1 MVGRA
6 ANRVSGRGFLGP
18 QISRVNPERNRRAGA
33 RPYRVSPMEAYSD
46 SFEHLREEISRLDLL
61 LKRGVIIARDASS
74 ETGPDEFRGLVVT
87 ENEVDDILRTADLLG
102 EPWER
107 ARAKEA
113 ELASVDKELEKRRK
127 QIDGRVKAT
136 RGKKVRLALLNLAG
150 QFDLSQAEVDI
161 LLVALAPELEPR
173 YETLYSYLQNDVTR
187 KHPSVNLALNLICR
201 SEREKLQ
208 ARNIFSSESSLF
220 YRCILDLVEESQD
233 RQPSLLR
240 KFLKIDETIVRFLL
254 DQPPKTT
261 GIGTLVTPAEEVCGL
276 ELHHSTNNR
285 LKHLATHLGQRRENS
300 PIIRLIGQSDSALR
314 NAAEAFCLMLRH
326 KILLVELRQ
335 VTDEA
340 RLAKLLRDAKLWQA
354 VLAVQA
360 SETAQEADGRH
371 LRQAEEFLWSRLR
384 DFKEPVLLLG
394 PPGTFLQVPRE
405 VTLWRVEVDTPDFDA
420 RRAAWNAALGK
431 PASASETAR
440 LADAFQFGPLR
451 IQQTVNLAIGFAALR
466 DPVNPQPTTGD
477 LLDAG
482 RALTAPQVGGLV
494 VQTKPRYT
502 WDDIVLPP
510 DKLRQL
516 RSIAAWVQFRRQVH
530 QDWGFGHKLSRGK
543 GLNVLFTGPS
553 GTGKTMAAEILAHE
567 LSLDLLQID
576 LSSVVS
582 KYIGETEKNL
592 SAIFREAEQS
602 QALLFFDEAD
612 SLFGKR
618 TEVKDAHDRY
628 ANIEVNYLLQRVE
641 QYEGVVV
648 LATNLQRNIDDAFL
662 RRIKEVVDFPFP
674 DDRLRARIWRA
685 HFPSEAPKADDINFD
700 FLSSQFKL
708 TGGNIKNIVLNAAF
722 LAAEKGRPIEM
733 SDLVLG
739 TRSELRKEGKLC
751 TKSDFGPYYEFVQKE
766 GSS

>member
-1 MVGRA
+1 
-6 ANRVSGRGFLGP
+6 
-18 QISRVNPERNRRAGA
+18 
-33 RPYRVSPMEAYSD
+33 MEPYSD
-46 SFEHLREEISRLDLL
+46 TIEHLREEISRLDLL
-61 LKRGVIIARDASS
+61 LKRAVVIAREANSG
-74 ETGPDEFRGLVVT
+74 TDEFRGLVVT
-87 ENEVDDILRTADLLG
+87 ENEVDDILRTTDLMG

-107 ARAKEA
+107 AGAKEA
-113 ELASVDKELEKRRK
+113 ELTQIDKELEKRRK
-127 QIDGRVKAT
+127 QIDGRVKAS
-136 RGKKVRLALLNLAG
+136 RGKKVQLGLLNLAA

-201 SEREKLQ
+201 SEREKLK
-208 ARNIFSSESSLF
+208 ARNIFSSESSLLF
-220 YRCILDLVEESQD
+220 HCIFDLVEESQD

-254 DQPPKTT
+254 DQPPKTAS
-261 GIGTLVTPAEEVCGL
+261 IGVLVTPAEEVCRL
-276 ELHHSTNNR
+276 ELHHSTNER
-285 LKHLATHLGQRRENS
+285 LEHLATHLGQRKENP

-314 NAAEAFCLMLRH
+314 SAAEAFCLVLRH
-326 KILLVELRQ
+326 KLLLVELGQ
-335 VTDEA
+335 IADEA
-340 RLAKLLRDAKLWQA
+340 RLAKLLRDARLWQA
-354 VLAVQA
+354 VLVVQS
-360 SETAQEADGRH
+360 SETANEPDGRH
-371 LRQAEEFLWSRLR
+371 LRQAEELLWDRLR
-384 DFKEPVLLLG
+384 DFKQPVLLLG
-394 PPGTFLQVPRE
+394 PPAAFLQVPRH
-405 VTLWRVEVDTPDFDA
+405 VTLWRVEIDTPDFDA
-420 RRAAWNAALGK
+420 RRAAWNALVGK
-431 PASASETAR
+431 YANESESAR
-440 LADAFQFGPLR
+440 LADAFHFGPLR
-451 IQQTVNLAIGFAALR
+451 IQQTVNLATGLAALR
-466 DPVNPQPTTGD
+466 DPANAQPTTGD

-482 RALTAPQVGGLV
+482 RSLTAPQVGGLV
-494 VQTKPRYT
+494 VQMKPRYT

-516 RSIAAWVQFRRQVH
+516 RSIAAWVRFRRQVH
-530 QDWGFGHKLSRGK
+530 EEWGFGHKLSRGK

-618 TEVKDAHDRY
+618 TEMKDAHDRY

-641 QYEGVVV
+641 LYEGIVV

-674 DDRLRARIWRA
+674 DDKLRARIWRA
-685 HFPSEAPKADDINFD
+685 HFPSEAPKADDIDFD
-700 FLSSQFKL
+700 FLASQFKL

-722 LAAEKGRPIEM
+722 LAAEEGRPIKM

>member
-1 MVGRA
+1 
-6 ANRVSGRGFLGP
+6 
-18 QISRVNPERNRRAGA
+18 
-33 RPYRVSPMEAYSD
+33 MEAYSD
-46 SFEHLREEISRLDLL
+46 TIEHLREEVSRLDLL
-61 LKRGVIIARDASS
+61 LKRAVIIAREASS

-107 ARAKEA
+107 AGAKET
-113 ELASVDKELEKRRK
+113 ELAPIDKELEKRRK

-136 RGKKVRLALLNLAG
+136 RGKKVQLALLNLAG
-150 QFDLSQAEVDI
+150 QFDLSPAEIDI

-201 SEREKLQ
+201 SEREKLK

-220 YRCILDLVEESQD
+220 YNCILDLVEESQD

-254 DQPPKTT
+254 DQPRKTA
-261 GIGTLVTPAEEVCGL
+261 GIGKLVTPAEEVCGL
-276 ELHHSTNNR
+276 ELDHSTNNR
-285 LKHLATHLGQRRENS
+285 LKRLATHLGQRKENP

-314 NAAEAFCLMLRH
+314 SAAEAFCLVLRH
-326 KILLVELRQ
+326 NLLLVDLAEIA
-335 VTDEA
+335 DEP

-354 VLAVQA
+354 VLAVQS
-360 SETAQEADGRH
+360 SETAQDADGRH

-384 DFKEPVLLLG
+384 EFQEPVLLLG
-394 PPGTFLQVPRE
+394 PPATFLQVPRD
-405 VTLWRVEVDTPDFDA
+405 VTLWRAEVDTPDFEA
-420 RRAAWNAALGK
+420 RCAAWNAALGK
-431 PASASETAR
+431 QASESEPAR

-451 IQQTVNLAIGFAALR
+451 IQQTVNLATGLAALR
-466 DPVNPQPTTGD
+466 DPANPQPTTGD
-477 LLDAG
+477 LLEAG

-494 VQTKPRYT
+494 VQIKPRYT

-510 DKLRQL
+510 EKLRQL
-516 RSIAAWVQFRRQVH
+516 RSIAAWVRFRRQVH
-530 QDWGFGHKLSRGK
+530 EDWGFGHKLSRGK

-567 LSLDLLQID
+567 LSLELLQID

-662 RRIKEVVDFPFP
+662 RRIKDVVDFPFP
-674 DDRLRARIWRA
+674 DDKLRARIWRG
-685 HFPSEAPKADDINFD
+685 HFPSKAPKADDIDFD

-708 TGGNIKNIVLNAAF
+708 TGGNVKNIVLNAAF
-722 LAAEKGRPIEM
+722 LAAEEGRPIKM

-739 TRSELRKEGKLC
+739 TKSELRKEGKLC

>member
-1 MVGRA
+1 
-6 ANRVSGRGFLGP
+6 
-18 QISRVNPERNRRAGA
+18 
-33 RPYRVSPMEAYSD
+33 MEPYSD
-46 SFEHLREEISRLDLL
+46 TIEHLREEISRLDLL
-61 LKRGVIIARDASS
+61 LKRAVIIAREASS
-74 ETGPDEFRGLVVT
+74 GAGPDEFRGLVVT
-87 ENEVDDILRTADLLG
+87 ENEVDDILRTTDLMG

-107 ARAKEA
+107 VGAKEA
-113 ELASVDKELEKRRK
+113 ELTPIDKELEKRRK
-127 QIDGRVKAT
+127 QIDGRVKAS
-136 RGKKVRLALLNLAG
+136 RGKKVQLELLNLAA
-150 QFDLSQAEVDI
+150 QFELSQAEVDI

-201 SEREKLQ
+201 SEREKLK
-208 ARNIFSSESSLF
+208 ARGIFSPESPLLSH
-220 YRCILDLVEESQD
+220 CILDLADESQD

-254 DQPPKTT
+254 DQPPKTAS
-261 GIGTLVTPAEEVCGL
+261 IGVLVTPAEEVCGL
-276 ELHHSTNNR
+276 ELHHSTNER
-285 LKHLATHLGQRRENS
+285 LEHLATHLGQRKENP

-314 NAAEAFCLMLRH
+314 SAAEAFCLVLRH
-326 KILLVELRQ
+326 KLLLVELGQ
-335 VTDEA
+335 IADEA
-340 RLAKLLRDAKLWQA
+340 RLAKLLRDARLWQA
-354 VLAVQA
+354 VLVVQS
-360 SETAQEADGRH
+360 SETANEADGRH
-371 LRQAEEFLWSRLR
+371 LRQAEEFLWDRLR
-384 DFKEPVLLLG
+384 DFKQPVLLLG
-394 PPGTFLQVPRE
+394 PPAAFLQVPRH
-405 VTLWRVEVDTPDFDA
+405 VTLWRVEIDTPDFDA
-420 RRAAWNAALGK
+420 RRAAWNALVGK
-431 PASASETAR
+431 YASESESTR
-440 LADAFQFGPLR
+440 LADAFHFGPLR
-451 IQQTVNLAIGFAALR
+451 IQQTVNLATGLAALR
-466 DPVNPQPTTGD
+466 DPANAQPTTGD

-482 RALTAPQVGGLV
+482 RSLTAPQVGGLV
-494 VQTKPRYT
+494 VQMKPRYT
-502 WDDIVLPP
+502 WDNIVLPP

-516 RSIAAWVQFRRQVH
+516 RSIAAWVRFRRQVH
-530 QDWGFGHKLSRGK
+530 EEWGFGHKLSRGK

-618 TEVKDAHDRY
+618 TEMKDAHDRY

-641 QYEGVVV
+641 LYEGIVV

-674 DDRLRARIWRA
+674 DDKLRARIWRA
-685 HFPSEAPKADDINFD
+685 HFPSEAPMADDIDFD
-700 FLSSQFKL
+700 FLASQFKL

-722 LAAEKGRPIEM
+722 LAAEEGRSIKM
-733 SDLVLG
+733 SDLILG
-739 TRSELRKEGKLC
+739 TKSELRKEGKLC